1 MRLIVWMLMLPL
13 LTACGWHLRGVTPL
27 PKEYR
32 VLHLQSQAGNY
43 FNQQLR
49 LQLTFNNVLLT
60 EMAEDAPAILQVDAV
75 DIEKRTLSVTS
86 SGQVAEYELN
96 GRVNARLLHI
106 ERNSEFPIQIK
117 SRRRLNNDINNVVGT
132 ASEETKQRNEL
143 EKDLVGKL
151 MRYLQKAK
159 ADAFIPLP
167 ADKTANQTIS
177 QPTSQTAGQSA
188 P

>member
-1 MRLIVWMLMLPL
+1 M
-13 LTACGWHLRGVTPL
+13 
-27 PKEYR
+27 
-32 VLHLQSQAGNY
+32 
-43 FNQQLR
+43 
-49 LQLTFNNVLLT
+49 
-60 EMAEDAPAILQVDAV
+60 
-75 DIEKRTLSVTS
+75 
-86 SGQVAEYELN
+86 AEYELN